1 MKISFI
7 EFTCS
12 QIEPYQLSHISNS
25 IQYPNEEKN
34 KIKQKNRFNS
44 FSQMNIFVFFSFLV
58 ALYPSLLLLLLLM
71 FIIYEYIYI
80 YIYRC
85 FFFFFSFPSL
95 VCVCTFF
102 FFFFSSCDY
111 FSPLYV
117 VYCMCISIE
126 KQTTN
131 NTNRV
136 LPYYLCTDFLFSLLL
151 LLLLLSYIYS

>member
-80 YIYRC
+80 YI
-85 FFFFFSFPSL
+85 SIDVS
-95 VCVCTFF
+95 
-102 FFFFSSCDY
+102 FFSSPSHHL
-111 FSPLYV
+111 FVYV
-117 VYCMCISIE
+117 RSSSFFFLLVIIFRRCMSSIVCVYLSKS
-126 KQTTN
+126 KQQITLTEFFHIIC
-131 NTNRV
+131 V
-136 LPYYLCTDFLFSLLL
+136 QIFFSL
-151 LLLLLSYIYS
+151 YFCYCCCY